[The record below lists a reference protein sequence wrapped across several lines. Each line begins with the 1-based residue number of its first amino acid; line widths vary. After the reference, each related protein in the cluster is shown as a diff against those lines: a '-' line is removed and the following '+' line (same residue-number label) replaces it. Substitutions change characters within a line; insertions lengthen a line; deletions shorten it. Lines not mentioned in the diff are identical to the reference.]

1 MAIDESLAARI
12 RADLTERGT
21 EWEEKTMFG
30 SLIFMVGG
38 SILVGVRGGGGLL
51 ARVDPAESAD
61 LLADAGPLYAQV
73 ADMGGK
79 DMGPSW
85 LDVHPDAVADEVGLT
100 HWVDACL
107 RRGE

>member
-1 MAIDESLAARI
+1 MAIDEHLADRV
-12 RADLTERGT
+12 RSDLSGRGI
-21 EWEEKTMFG
+21 EWDEKRMFG

-51 ARVDPAESAD
+51 ARVAPDESEA
-61 LLADAGPLYAQV
+61 LLAEAGPHYAQV

-79 DMGPSW
+79 DMGRSW
-85 LDVHPDAVADEVGLT
+85 LDVHPDAVEDDAGLA

>member
-1 MAIDESLAARI
+1 MSSRPSSNSAPCPASSCVNVGSQERQLSL
-12 RADLTERGT
+12 L
-21 EWEEKTMFG
+21 
-30 SLIFMVGG
+30 VGG